1 MFTELSNRERQ
12 VVRLLA
18 RGLSNRKIASALDL
32 VEGTVKIHLHNVY
45 KKLGVP
51 NRVALA
57 VQVHKRKQKARS
69 QKRTKHQQFKKP
81 RH

>member
-57 VQVHKRKQKARS
+57 VQVHKRKQKVRS
-69 QKRTKHQQFKKP
+69 QKRTKYQQFRKH